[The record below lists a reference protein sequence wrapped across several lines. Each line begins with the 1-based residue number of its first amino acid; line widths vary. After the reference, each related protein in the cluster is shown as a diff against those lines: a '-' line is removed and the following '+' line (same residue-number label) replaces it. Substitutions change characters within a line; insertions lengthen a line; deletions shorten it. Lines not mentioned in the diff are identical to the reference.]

1 MFYVLDGKKL
11 IAILLITVLTVAATM
26 TIYANTQ
33 RSVSPYSLVIVDAG
47 HGGMDGGAVGVNGSL
62 EKDINFSIAMKLK
75 ELLKKEKIKLVMTR
89 SKDDM
94 INDKDA
100 GSVKMS
106 DLNNRVSIANK
117 YKNALFVSIHMNS
130 FKDAKQHGAQI
141 FYSPNN
147 PVSESFAN
155 VMKGEFNKYVDS
167 ENKREIKNGGNIHIL
182 KKITIPAVIAECGFV
197 SNAEEEKLLNSDDY
211 QQKIANALLS
221 SIKIMMEIKE

>member
-11 IAILLITVLTVAATM
+11 IAILLITVLTIAATM

-62 EKDINFSIAMKLK
+62 EKDINFSIALKLK
-75 ELLKKEKIKLVMTR
+75 ELLKKERIRLVMTR

-94 INDKDA
+94 INDKDVK
-100 GSVKMS
+100 SVKMS
-106 DLNNRVSIANK
+106 DLNNRVEIANK
-117 YKNALFVSIHMNS
+117 YKDALFVSIHMNS

-147 PVSESFAN
+147 PASENFAN
-155 VMKGEFNKYVDS
+155 VMKGEFNKYVDP

-182 KKITIPAVIAECGFV
+182 ENITIPAVIAECGFI

>member
-47 HGGMDGGAVGVNGSL
+47 HGGMDGGAVGVNGSI
-62 EKDINFSIAMKLK
+62 EKNINFSIAMKLK

-182 KKITIPAVIAECGFV
+182 KNITIPAVIAECGFV

>member
-1 MFYVLDGKKL
+1 MFYVFDGKKIIAALL
-11 IAILLITVLTVAATM
+11 IAVITVAASI

-47 HGGMDGGAVGVNGSL
+47 HGGMDGGAVGINGSL
-62 EKDINFSIAMKLK
+62 EKDINFSIALKLK
-75 ELLKKEKIKLVMTR
+75 ELLKKERIRLVMTR

-94 INDKDA
+94 INDKDVK
-100 GSVKMS
+100 SVKMS
-106 DLNNRVSIANK
+106 DLNNRIEIANK
-117 YKNALFVSIHMNS
+117 YKDALFVSIHMNS

-147 PVSESFAN
+147 PASESFAT
-155 VMKGEFNKYVDS
+155 VMKGEFNKYVDP
-167 ENKREIKNGGNIHIL
+167 ENKREIKSGGNIHIL
-182 KKITIPAVIAECGFV
+182 KNITIPAVIAECGFI
-197 SNAEEEKLLNSDDY
+197 SNEEEEKLLNSDDY